1 MTNIQV
7 KKVSKY
13 ILWTYL
19 VVVCLF
25 TIGAYDKLFM
35 KTESGVSR
43 LVFYLP
49 FVALAG
55 GLLFF
60 YTHLLQKNGEKGR
73 RVIGAG
79 FFETIHKY
87 RFLIEQ
93 LVTRDFKIKY
103 KRSVLGVFWS
113 FLNPLLMMIVQYIV
127 FSHLL
132 NIRGGVAHYAIYLL
146 CGIVMWNGF
155 NDCSMQSMRS
165 ITGNSALITKVY
177 VPKYIYPVTK
187 VFSASVNVLL
197 SMIPLLLVTLVY
209 GLFSTPRLFLKPSVF
224 LLPFGL
230 LFLLVFCIGMGFL
243 LSSLMVFFHDIEFL
257 WTVLSTAWMYAT
269 PIIYSLSMFE
279 GKEGV
284 QWIVTLM
291 KFNPLYHYISFVR
304 TIILEGTSPAFSEYL
319 ICAAF
324 SAAMF
329 AIGITVFKKCQDKF
343 ILYL

>member
-60 YTHLLQKNGEKGR
+60 YTRLLQKNGEKGR

>member
-60 YTHLLQKNGEKGR
+60 YTRLLQKNGEKGR

-187 VFSASVNVLL
+187 VFSASGMTGAEMAERVLNAQAFPETVRVPASL
-197 SMIPLLLVTLVY
+197 RAFVPAGVLHRHGVPFVEPD
-209 GLFSTPRLFLKPSVF
+209 GV
-224 LLPFGL
+224 LP
-230 LFLLVFCIGMGFL
+230 
-243 LSSLMVFFHDIEFL
+243 
-257 WTVLSTAWMYAT
+257 
-269 PIIYSLSMFE
+269 
-279 GKEGV
+279 
-284 QWIVTLM
+284 
-291 KFNPLYHYISFVR
+291 
-304 TIILEGTSPAFSEYL
+304 
-319 ICAAF
+319 
-324 SAAMF
+324 
-329 AIGITVFKKCQDKF
+329 
-343 ILYL
+343 

>member
-1 MTNIQV
+1 MTSIQM
-7 KKVSKY
+7 KKVGKY
-13 ILWTYL
+13 ILLTYL
-19 VVVCLF
+19 AVVCLF
-25 TIGAYDKLFM
+25 TVGAFDKLKVRM
-35 KTESGVSR
+35 SPGVSGLAVYFPLVLAVGILLYCYTR
-43 LVFYLP
+43 LLEKAEKSGKPVFGSSL
-49 FVALAG
+49 FV
-55 GLLFF
+55 
-60 YTHLLQKNGEKGR
+60 
-73 RVIGAG
+73 
-79 FFETIHKY
+79 TIHKY

-132 NIRGGVAHYAIYLL
+132 NIRGDVSHYAIYLL

-197 SMIPLLLVTLVY
+197 SMIPLLLVTVVY
-209 GLFSTPRLFLKPSVF
+209 GLFSTPRLYLKPSVF

-243 LSSLMVFFHDIEFL
+243 LSSLMVFFHDVEFL

-279 GKEGV
+279 GKPNV
-284 QWIVTLM
+284 QWIVALM
-291 KFNPLYHYISFVR
+291 KFNPLYHYITFVR

-329 AIGITVFKKCQDKF
+329 AIGLTVFRKCQDKF

>member
-1 MTNIQV
+1 MTSIQM
-7 KKVSKY
+7 KKVGKY
-13 ILWTYL
+13 ILLTYL
-19 VVVCLF
+19 AVVCLF
-25 TIGAYDKLFM
+25 TVGAFDKLNM
-35 KTESGVSR
+35 KMGSGVTR
-43 LVFYLP
+43 LVVYLP
-49 FVALAG
+49 LVLILG
-55 GLLFF
+55 VLLYF
-60 YTHLLQKNGEKGR
+60 YTRFLEKGYA
-73 RVIGAG
+73 AG
-79 FFETIHKY
+79 KPVFGTKLFVTIHKY

-132 NIRGGVAHYAIYLL
+132 NIRGDVAHYAIYLL

-197 SMIPLLLVTLVY
+197 SMIPLLLVTVVY
-209 GLFSTPRLFLKPSVF
+209 GLFSTPRLYLKPSVF

-279 GKEGV
+279 GKPGV

-291 KFNPLYHYISFVR
+291 KFNPLYHFITFIR
-304 TIILEGTSPAFSEYL
+304 TIILEGTSPAFTEYL

-324 SAAMF
+324 AAAMF
-329 AIGITVFKKCQDKF
+329 AIGLTVFRKCQDKF

>member
-1 MTNIQV
+1 MAAIDM
-7 KKVSKY
+7 KKTGRY
-13 ILWTYL
+13 ILLAYL
-19 VVVCLF
+19 AVVCLF
-25 TIGAYDKLFM
+25 TIGAFDKLNRKMSF
-35 KTESGVSR
+35 GGNR
-43 LVFYLP
+43 LFIYLP
-49 FVALAG
+49 VVI
-55 GLLFF
+55 LLGVLLYY
-60 YTHLLQKNGEKGR
+60 YTRLLERSMENGKP
-73 RVIGAG
+73 VFGAKL
-79 FFETIHKY
+79 FLTIHKY

-93 LVTRDFKIKY
+93 LVSRDFKIKY
-103 KRSVLGVFWS
+103 KRSALGVFWS

-132 NIRGGVAHYAIYLL
+132 NIRGDVQHYAIYLL

-165 ITGNSALITKVY
+165 ITGNAALITKVY

-209 GLFSTPRLFLKPSVF
+209 GLFSTPRLYLHLSVF

-230 LFLLVFCIGMGFL
+230 IFLLVFCIGMGFL

-279 GKEGV
+279 GKQGV
-284 QWIVTLM
+284 QWIVSLM
-291 KFNPLYHYISFVR
+291 NFNPLYHYISFIR
-304 TIILEGTSPAFSEYL
+304 TIILDGTSPAFTEYL
-319 ICAAF
+319 ICGAF
-324 SAAMF
+324 SIVMF
-329 AIGITVFKKCQDKF
+329 FIGLTVFRKCQDKF